1 MIIAFADF
9 GCSTRIELLAVI
21 FGCSFLKLFF
31 SQSEDLQLNQSEVDT
46 LTSFRTKSLLFP
58 LKVCKMS

>member
-9 GCSTRIELLAVI
+9 GCSTQIELLAVI
-21 FGCSFLKLFF
+21 FGCSFLKLVF

-46 LTSFRTKSLLFP
+46 LTSFRTKNLLFP
-58 LKVCKMS
+58 LKVLK